1 MPTLRVIRVRSH
13 RQARP
18 NLDRPSSGHR
28 GAAANDK
35 SQRLII
41 GKSLSPVAQRIQIS
55 DSVRYGIIIG
65 GSYRK
70 QPDAFG
76 CGAYQT
82 AADIEDI
89 SRDLGFA
96 PTTPISVGISV
107 FITWYRREWMKRQEA
122 VPRSACGAYQRRKR
136 GRTSRPAIAESR
148 TAAPC
153 QSAMWTTSSVAQ

>member
-1 MPTLRVIRVRSH
+1 MICVVVVFFFSSRRRHTICALVTGVQTCLFRS
-13 RQARP
+13 
-18 NLDRPSSGHR
+18 
-28 GAAANDK
+28 
-35 SQRLII
+35 
-41 GKSLSPVAQRIQIS
+41 
-55 DSVRYGIIIG
+55 
-65 GSYRK
+65 K

-96 PTTPISVGISV
+96 PTMPISVGISV
-107 FITWYRREWMKRQEA
+107 FVTWYRREWMKRQEA
-122 VPRSACGAYQRRKR
+122 DPRSACGAYQRRKR